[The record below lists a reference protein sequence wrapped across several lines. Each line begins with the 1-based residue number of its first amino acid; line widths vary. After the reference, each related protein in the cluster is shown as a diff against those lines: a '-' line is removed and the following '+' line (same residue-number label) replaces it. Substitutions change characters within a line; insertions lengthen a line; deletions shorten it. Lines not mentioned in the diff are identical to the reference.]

1 MSIILESDILD
12 AYVSGEIN
20 EYDVIDLYS
29 EGYISDNT
37 MELLISEDEC
47 ISEAAEYAVSESEAG
62 DRKAAQK
69 ILNKASS
76 VIARPEVHKKKMA
89 VALDRMKKGLPV
101 GNMKQVLAAQR
112 AGAKDS
118 VLGNKLAKGAKDGV
132 RALLKLN
139 SRS

>member
-37 MELLISEDEC
+37 MELLISEDEY

-69 ILNKASS
+69 ILNKNATRR
-76 VIARPEVHKKKMA
+76 AMPEVLKKKADVA
-89 VALDRMKKGLPV
+89 VDRIKRGLPV
-101 GNMKQVLAAQR
+101 GNMRQVLAAQR
-112 AGAKDS
+112 ASAKDPA
-118 VLGNKLAKGAKDGV
+118 LADKLTKASKGAV
-132 RALLKLN
+132 RTLMKLN
-139 SRS
+139 TRG